1 MSVCDRSFNVL
12 EVVSV
17 IQIPPC
23 MENIELW
30 SVKAA

>member
-1 MSVCDRSFNVL
+1 MSVSDRSFNVL

-17 IQIPPC
+17 VQIPPS